1 MVKNLVL
8 IGSTG
13 ALGTQVLE
21 VIREFRDR
29 FNIIGLGARRDSER
43 LALQVNEFCPKYVL
57 LAEEDNMSLSLK
69 SAIESTKS
77 RFFYGIEG
85 LKDIVSVDDVD
96 LVVIVMGGALGVYP
110 LWEAIRYNK
119 NVAIANKESIVM
131 MGEIIRELADNKG
144 INLIPIDSEPSAI
157 FQCLKGL
164 NSKDDLERVILTASG
179 GPFRR
184 LTYEQLKKVTP
195 EEAVTHPVWKMGKRI
210 SVDSATLM
218 NKGLEYI
225 ELHKFFNIPYEK
237 IQIVVHPQGIIHG
250 AVGLTDGTMISIM
263 SNPDMRI
270 PILYAL
276 SYPERLG
283 THWKKLDLIDLREIT
298 FEPPDTERFPALRI
312 AMEAG
317 KKGLSYPIVLNAS
330 DEVAVDLFLN
340 RKIKFTDIP
349 ILVEEV
355 LSRHSPSKID
365 SLDVVMEIDNWARK
379 ETIDIFEKVIEG

>member
-1 MVKNLVL
+1 MVKKLIL

-29 FNIIGLGARRDSER
+29 FEILGLGARRDSER
-43 LALQVNEFCPKYVL
+43 LALQVNEFHPKYVL
-57 LAEEDNMSLSLK
+57 LTEEDNMSSSLR
-69 SAIESTKS
+69 SAIESSNST
-77 RFFYGIEG
+77 FFSGIEG
-85 LKDIVSVDDVD
+85 LKKIVSVDDAD
-96 LVVIVMGGALGVYP
+96 LVVIVMGGALGIYP

-119 NVAIANKESIVM
+119 NIAIANKESIVM
-131 MGEIIRELADNKG
+131 MGEIIRDLADSKG

-157 FQCLKGL
+157 FQCLKAL
-164 NSKDDLERVILTASG
+164 DSRDELDSVILTASG

-184 LTYEQLKKVTP
+184 FTREQLERVTP
-195 EEAVTHPVWKMGKRI
+195 EEATAHPVWRMGKRI

-237 IQIVVHPQGIIHG
+237 IHIVVHPQGIMHG
-250 AVGLTDGTMISIM
+250 AINLRDGTLISLM
-263 SNPDMRI
+263 SVPDMRI

-276 SYPERLG
+276 SYPERIR
-283 THWKKLDLIDLREIT
+283 TPWKKLNLMELKELT
-298 FEPPDTERFPALRI
+298 FEPPDIERFPALKI

-317 KKGLSYPIVLNAS
+317 RKGASYPIVLNAS

-340 RKIKFTDIP
+340 RRIRFTDIP

-355 LSRHSPSKID
+355 LCRHNPSTVDSID
-365 SLDVVMEIDNWARK
+365 TVMEIDSWARK
-379 ETIDIFEKVIEG
+379 ETVNIFNKVMKR

>member
-1 MVKNLVL
+1 MVKNIVL

-21 VIREFRDR
+21 VIREFRDK
-29 FNIIGLGARRDSER
+29 FNIIGLGARRDSEK

-57 LAEEDNMSLSLK
+57 LAEENNMSLSLR
-69 SAIESTKS
+69 SAIENNKS

-85 LKDIVSVDDVD
+85 LKEIVSVDEVD
-96 LVVIVMGGALGVYP
+96 LVVIVMGGALGIYP
-110 LWEAIRYNK
+110 LWEAVRYNK

-144 INLIPIDSEPSAI
+144 ISLIPIDSEPSAI

-164 NSKDDLERVILTASG
+164 NSKNNLDRVILTASG

-184 LTYEQLKKVTP
+184 LTREQLEMVTP

-225 ELHKFFNIPYEK
+225 ELHKFFDIPYEK

-250 AVGLTDGTMISIM
+250 AISLTDGTMISIM

-283 THWKKLDLIDLREIT
+283 NHWKKLNLIDLKELT
-298 FEPPDTERFPALRI
+298 FEPADTDRFPALRI

-317 KKGLSYPIVLNAS
+317 KKGLSYPTVLNAS

-340 RKIKFTDIP
+340 KKIKFTDIP

-355 LSRHSPSKID
+355 LSRHSPSKVD
-365 SLDVVMEIDNWARK
+365 SLDVVMEIDNWARR
-379 ETIDIFEKVIEG
+379 ETIKVFEKVIRR

>member
-1 MVKNLVL
+1 MVKKLVL

-29 FNIIGLGARRDSER
+29 FEIVGLGARRDSER
-43 LALQVNEFCPKYVL
+43 LASQVNEFHPKYVL
-57 LAEEDNMSLSLK
+57 LAEEDCMTFSLK
-69 SAIESTKS
+69 SAIECNNS
-77 RFFYGIEG
+77 RFFFGING
-85 LKDIVSVDDVD
+85 LKEIVSVDDVD
-96 LVVIVMGGALGVYP
+96 LVVIVMGGALGIYP
-110 LWEAIRYNK
+110 LWEAIRYNR
-119 NVAIANKESIVM
+119 NVAVANKESIVM
-131 MGEIIRELADNKG
+131 MGEVIRELADRKG
-144 INLIPIDSEPSAI
+144 VNLIPIDSEPSAI

-164 NSKDDLERVILTASG
+164 DNREELDRVVLTASG

-184 LTYEQLKKVTP
+184 FTKEQLEKVTP
-195 EEAVTHPVWKMGKRI
+195 EEAITHPVWRMGKRI

-237 IQIVVHPQGIIHG
+237 IDILVHPQGIMHG
-250 AVGLTDGTMISIM
+250 AISLIDGTFISLM

-276 SYPERLG
+276 SYPERLE
-283 THWKKLDLIDLREIT
+283 TSWKKLNLVELRELT
-298 FEPPDTERFPALRI
+298 FELPDLDRFPALKI

-317 KKGLSYPIVLNAS
+317 RRGASYPTVLNAS
-330 DEVAVDLFLN
+330 DETAVELFLN
-340 RKIKFTDIP
+340 RRIKFTDIP

-355 LSRHSPSKID
+355 MCRHNPTFID
-365 SLDVVMEIDNWARK
+365 SLDTVMEIDSWARK
-379 ETIDIFEKVIEG
+379 ETVNILDKVIKR

>member
-1 MVKNLVL
+1 MVKKLVL

-29 FNIIGLGARRDSER
+29 FEIVGLGARRDSER
-43 LALQVNEFCPKYVL
+43 LASQVNEFHPKYVL
-57 LAEEDNMSLSLK
+57 LAEEDCMTFSLK
-69 SAIESTKS
+69 SAIECNNS
-77 RFFYGIEG
+77 RFFFGING
-85 LKDIVSVDDVD
+85 LKEIVSVDDVD
-96 LVVIVMGGALGVYP
+96 LVVIVMGGALGIYP
-110 LWEAIRYNK
+110 LWEAIRYNR
-119 NVAIANKESIVM
+119 NVAVANKESIVM
-131 MGEIIRELADNKG
+131 MGEIIRELADKKG
-144 INLIPIDSEPSAI
+144 INLVPIDSEPSAI

-164 NSKDDLERVILTASG
+164 DNRKELDRVVLTASG

-184 LTYEQLKKVTP
+184 FTKEQLEKVTP
-195 EEAVTHPVWKMGKRI
+195 EEAITHPVWRMGKRI

-237 IQIVVHPQGIIHG
+237 IDILVHPQGIMHG
-250 AVGLTDGTMISIM
+250 AISLIDGTFISLM

-276 SYPERLG
+276 SYPERLE
-283 THWKKLDLIDLREIT
+283 TSWKKLNLVELRELT
-298 FEPPDTERFPALRI
+298 FELPDLDRFPALKI

-317 KKGLSYPIVLNAS
+317 RRGASYPTVLNAS
-330 DEVAVDLFLN
+330 DETAVELFLN
-340 RKIKFTDIP
+340 RRIKFTDIP

-355 LSRHSPSKID
+355 MCRHNPTFID
-365 SLDVVMEIDNWARK
+365 SLDTVMEIDSWARK
-379 ETIDIFEKVIEG
+379 ETLNILDKVIKR

>member
-1 MVKNLVL
+1 MVKNLIL

-21 VIREFRDR
+21 VIREFKDR

-43 LALQVNEFCPKYVL
+43 LALQVREFRPKYVL
-57 LAEEDNMSLSLK
+57 LAEENNMSLSLK
-69 SAIESTKS
+69 SAIEDTKS
-77 RFFYGIEG
+77 KFFYGIEG
-85 LKDIVSVDDVD
+85 LRDIVSVDDVD

-131 MGEIIRELADNKG
+131 MGEVIRELANNKG
-144 INLIPIDSEPSAI
+144 IDLIPIDSEPSAI
-157 FQCLKGL
+157 FQCLKSL
-164 NSKDDLERVILTASG
+164 NSKNDLDRVILTASG
-179 GPFRR
+179 GPFRKFTR
-184 LTYEQLKKVTP
+184 EQLEKVTP
-195 EEAVTHPVWKMGKRI
+195 EEAVTHPVWRMGKRI

-250 AVGLTDGTMISIM
+250 AVSLIDGTMISIM

-270 PILYAL
+270 PVLYAL

-283 THWKKLDLIDLREIT
+283 NHWKKLNLIDLREIT
-298 FEPPDTERFPALRI
+298 FEPPDIDRFPALRI

-317 KKGLSYPIVLNAS
+317 KRGLSYPTVLNAS

-365 SLDVVMEIDNWARK
+365 SLDVVMEIDNWARI
-379 ETIDIFEKVIEG
+379 ETIEIFEKVIKG

>member
-1 MVKNLVL
+1 MVKKLVL

-29 FNIIGLGARRDSER
+29 FEIVGLGARRDSER
-43 LALQVNEFCPKYVL
+43 LASQVNEFHPKYVL
-57 LAEEDNMSLSLK
+57 LAEEDCMTFSLK
-69 SAIESTKS
+69 SAIECNNS
-77 RFFYGIEG
+77 RFFFGING
-85 LKDIVSVDDVD
+85 LKEIVSVDDVD
-96 LVVIVMGGALGVYP
+96 LVVIVMGGALGIYP
-110 LWEAIRYNK
+110 LWEAIRYNR
-119 NVAIANKESIVM
+119 NVAVANKESIVM
-131 MGEIIRELADNKG
+131 MGEIIRELADKKG
-144 INLIPIDSEPSAI
+144 INLVPIDSEPSAI

-164 NSKDDLERVILTASG
+164 DNRKELDRVVLTASG

-184 LTYEQLKKVTP
+184 FTKEQLEKVTP
-195 EEAVTHPVWKMGKRI
+195 EEAITHPVWRMGKRI

-237 IQIVVHPQGIIHG
+237 IDILVHPQGIMHG
-250 AVGLTDGTMISIM
+250 AISLIDGTFISLM

-276 SYPERLG
+276 SYPERLE
-283 THWKKLDLIDLREIT
+283 TSWKKLNLVELRELT
-298 FEPPDTERFPALRI
+298 FELPDLDRFPALKI

-317 KKGLSYPIVLNAS
+317 RRGASYPTVLNAS
-330 DEVAVDLFLN
+330 DETAVELFLN
-340 RKIKFTDIP
+340 RRIKFTDIP

-355 LSRHSPSKID
+355 MCRHNPTFID
-365 SLDVVMEIDNWARK
+365 SLDTVMEIDSWARK
-379 ETIDIFEKVIEG
+379 ETVNILDKVIKR